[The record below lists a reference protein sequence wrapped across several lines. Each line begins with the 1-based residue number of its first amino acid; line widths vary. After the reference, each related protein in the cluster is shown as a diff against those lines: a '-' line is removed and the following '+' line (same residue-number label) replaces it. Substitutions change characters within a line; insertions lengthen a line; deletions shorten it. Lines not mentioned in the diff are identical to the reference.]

1 MYEEIIDSDLVMDP
15 NGGNVT
21 ISNPVVG
28 TYTVTMSGNAIGE
41 VFITI
46 GYMDETTSGEQQIT
60 LYCAGNARSFTFIF
74 DPSTETKI
82 TDLSLPMKPGDLKAF
97 ENAEHMTALNWA
109 PVSETL
115 LSGYRIYTRRYD
127 EPFFELLASVPAET
141 TNYQTGQPWYDPLR
155 IYAISAITSD
165 GREGSLSAY
174 VRNETL
180 LIAGFTAFPLT
191 GGYPLSVNF
200 TDTSSGTP
208 VSWLW
213 DFGDG
218 NTNTGQNPIHIYS
231 SPGTYSVSLK
241 VEGVEGTD
249 LAIKFDYIAVSESTL
264 IKLSSFTTTAFNKKI
279 IIKWTTASE
288 IDNAGFNL
296 YRSES
301 EGGEYVKIN
310 PTLIP
315 AEGSPTQ
322 GASYEYVDTG
332 VKNRTI
338 YYYKLED
345 IDLNGKTTMHG
356 PVSAEPHRVR
366 SAE

>member
-1 MYEEIIDSDLVMDP
+1 
-15 NGGNVT
+15 
-21 ISNPVVG
+21 
-28 TYTVTMSGNAIGE
+28 
-41 VFITI
+41 
-46 GYMDETTSGEQQIT
+46 
-60 LYCAGNARSFTFIF
+60 
-74 DPSTETKI
+74 
-82 TDLSLPMKPGDLKAF
+82 
-97 ENAEHMTALNWA
+97 
-109 PVSETL
+109 
-115 LSGYRIYTRRYD
+115 
-127 EPFFELLASVPAET
+127 
-141 TNYQTGQPWYDPLR
+141 
-155 IYAISAITSD
+155 
-165 GREGSLSAY
+165 
-174 VRNETL
+174 
-180 LIAGFTAFPLT
+180 
-191 GGYPLSVNF
+191 
-200 TDTSSGTP
+200 
-208 VSWLW
+208 
-213 DFGDG
+213 
-218 NTNTGQNPIHIYS
+218 
-231 SPGTYSVSLK
+231 LK